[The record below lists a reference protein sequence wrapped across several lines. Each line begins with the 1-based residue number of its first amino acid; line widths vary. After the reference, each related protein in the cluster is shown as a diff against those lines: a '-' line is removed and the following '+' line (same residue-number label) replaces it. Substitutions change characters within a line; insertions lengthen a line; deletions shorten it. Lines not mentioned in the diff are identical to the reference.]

1 VARFFNDFGAE
12 TLGAQPTG
20 WTEAQDSALGQAD
33 IRSDAWGLSGRVL
46 RLEPRNYA
54 GDSASILYSLLW
66 TSLGVLA
73 ASAGCEIAG
82 RFKTP
87 VYAFSGQ
94 TFAFVS
100 GQNASNSSS
109 YQAGI
114 SSGGTRQLRRHT
126 ARATST
132 VLASGAGGLTV
143 NTPYGFRL
151 RRAAAVVTFKLWV
164 WDTGAGDFGEST
176 ATTYSA
182 TDGRRWPMGT
192 WASGSPE
199 TRPTAP
205 TTRSATRCTGSSSTA
220 WAWPPRARWRR

>member
-1 VARFFNDFGAE
+1 
-12 TLGAQPTG
+12 
-20 WTEAQDSALGQAD
+20 
-33 IRSDAWGLSGRVL
+33 
-46 RLEPRNYA
+46 
-54 GDSASILYSLLW
+54 
-66 TSLGVLA
+66 
-73 ASAGCEIAG
+73 
-82 RFKTP
+82 

-126 ARATST
+126 ARTTST

-164 WDTGAGDFGEST
+164 WNGAAGDFGEST

-182 TDGRRWPMGT
+182 TD
-192 WASGSPE
+192 ASPLADGYVGLGFNGATPNSADNPFSNPLHWIE
-199 TRPTAP
+199 FDRVGVATAGEVAPLVTHTPTAP
-205 TTRSATRCTGSSSTA
+205 TVTATAIDLTSALITA
-220 WAWPPRARWRR
+220 SAYSDADGDAQVARQFRIRRVSDSAILWGPSPSPRARSASPRPAFPPRRARPRR